1 MVLVPSLLHVAVPG
15 GRLQVY
21 LSLRRLLADVLLRP
35 LQLGPHVELETRRCA
50 VRVPLLPPLATASLL
65 FPVVG
70 QWFELPDHLSSAP
83 RKVSLFPR
91 TNRKAGPPCRV
102 RARPV
107 RLLPWSVPLRW
118 DRVLLLLA
126 LLRDD
131 NVTSPPKEFLREL
144 EAGH

>member
-1 MVLVPSLLHVAVPG
+1 MVLVPSVLHVSVPG
-15 GRLQVY
+15 GRFQVY

-35 LQLGPHVELETRRCA
+35 LQLGTHVELETRRCA
-50 VRVPLLPPLATASLL
+50 VCVSLL
-65 FPVVG
+65 SPLTATPMLLSFVR
-70 QWFELPDHLSSAP
+70 QWFELPDHLSSAS